1 VKVKE
6 EIQKEQEIQEK
17 RAKEKKEREEKEE
30 KERQEKTEF
39 ATFLNLTPKNSSDLE
54 QMGTPSPQKEQDE
67 NKIRKRSLRKSW
79 EMTKIPSPIKNRQY
93 LKPQNITPKNLNL
106 NPAKKRILSPAK
118 KPSSSLSP
126 SKKLILSP
134 KKIFI
139 PKKIFV
145 DNTPEVRQR
154 SSRTVKTPLR
164 FTENCESYFNGNKS
178 DADTDSDS
186 NEQPSAAKKIRKT
199 LISSPKKI
207 FIPEKKV
214 QESQKLNALPDPD
227 FNDDDSNFEPPKNT
241 DSDSDVLS
249 AGDSDE
255 PYENIRKNNSSPKKK
270 VYERKKLNAS
280 ADSDF
285 TLDESNFEPPPE
297 IPPPT
302 EGVNER
308 PKVIKL
314 TKRLVCPKLF
324 FCKQLSLVVN
334 K

>member
-1 VKVKE
+1 MDFDFSSFISKTVKVKE

-17 RAKEKKEREEKEE
+17 QAREKQEREEKEE

-39 ATFLNLTPKNSSDLE
+39 ATFLNLTPKDSSDLE
-54 QMGTPSPQKEQDE
+54 QTGTPSPQKEQDE

-79 EMTKIPSPIKNRQY
+79 EMTTMPSPIKNRQY

-106 NPAKKRILSPAK
+106 NPAKKRSLSPAK
-118 KPSSSLSP
+118 KPSISP
-126 SKKLILSP
+126 AKKLILSP
-134 KKIFI
+134 RKIFI

-178 DADTDSDS
+178 DDTDSDS
-186 NEQPSAAKKIRKT
+186 NEQPSAKKIRKT

-214 QESQKLNALPDPD
+214 PERKELNAPSPSDPD
-227 FNDDDSNFEPPKNT
+227 LNDDDSNFVPPENT

-249 AGDSDE
+249 AGDSDVLSLADSDE
-255 PYENIRKNNSSPKKK
+255 PFENIRKKQSKSQEKKFMK
-270 VYERKKLNAS
+270 EKSLMLQR
-280 ADSDF
+280 F
-285 TLDESNFEPPPE
+285 
-297 IPPPT
+297 
-302 EGVNER
+302 
-308 PKVIKL
+308 
-314 TKRLVCPKLF
+314 RLY
-324 FCKQLSLVVN
+324 S
-334 K
+334 